1 MQAGFFRHAAR
12 QSSIV
17 PSPAFGT
24 PVLVKPHSF
33 SVLTLEL
40 KHAAPALIMFAL
52 LHIQIETLKKN
63 QIGTLKDDYAK

>member
-12 QSSIV
+12 QSSIGL
-17 PSPAFGT
+17 PLFGAPT
-24 PVLVKPHSF
+24 LEKLHKS

-63 QIGTLKDDYAK
+63 KLER